1 MKRDEMVDG
10 IIRAAGISKANVNRF
25 YDGLVKLAMKKLA
38 SEGEFTLP
46 GLGTLR
52 VRVRSAHTARNPKT
66 GEPVQVPR
74 KKVVRFRAYKEL
86 RDRLNPG
93 GTSSPPAREPAE
105 GVPEDPPREDPT
117 LPV

>member
-1 MKRDEMVDG
+1 MKRDEMVEG
-10 IIRAAGISKANVNRF
+10 IMRAAGLSKANVNRF

-38 SEGEFTLP
+38 SDGEFALP

-52 VRVRSAHTARNPKT
+52 VRTRSAHTARNPQT

-93 GTSSPPAREPAE
+93 LASGPPATEPAE
-105 GVPEDPPREDPT
+105 APEEPPREDPT